1 MGGRKA
7 TGFGASGTCQG
18 QARQFDRARG
28 PPLRLYADTSALV
41 KLYVEEAGSAPVR
54 AQIGEAAVVATSS
67 IAYVEARA
75 ALARRRRAGDFSAG
89 EHRRV
94 VGELDADWER
104 YVRLEVT
111 SELIRE
117 AAALA
122 DRHHLR
128 AYDAIH
134 LASAVT
140 ARRQLGGDLVFACWD
155 DGLNTVASREGFELA
170 RR

>member
-1 MGGRKA
+1 M
-7 TGFGASGTCQG
+7 
-18 QARQFDRARG
+18 
-28 PPLRLYADTSALV
+28 
-41 KLYVEEAGSAPVR
+41 KLYVEEAGSASVR
-54 AQIGEAAVVATSS
+54 EQVGGAALVATSS

-75 ALARRRRAGDFSAG
+75 ALARRRRAGDLSAG
-89 EHRRV
+89 EHRRL
-94 VGELDADWER
+94 VGELDADWDR
-104 YVRLEVT
+104 YLRLEVT
-111 SELIRE
+111 DGLIRE

-140 ARRQLGGDLVFACWD
+140 ARRRLGGHVVFACWD
-155 DGLNTVASREGFELA
+155 DGLAAAALRERLALA

>member
-1 MGGRKA
+1 
-7 TGFGASGTCQG
+7 
-18 QARQFDRARG
+18 
-28 PPLRLYADTSALV
+28 V
-41 KLYVEEAGSAPVR
+41 KLYVEETGSASVR
-54 AQIGEAAVVATSS
+54 EQVGDATAVATSS

-75 ALARRRRAGDFSAG
+75 ALVRRRRTGDLTAAD
-89 EHRRV
+89 HRRV
-94 VGELDADWER
+94 LGALDSDWER

-122 DRHHLR
+122 DRYPLR

-134 LASAVT
+134 LASAVA
-140 ARRQLGGDLVFACWD
+140 ARRRLGDDLVFACWD
-155 DGLNTVASREGFELA
+155 DALSAAASREGLLPG